1 MPSDGYLSLPYI
13 PNRQR
18 KLKKGRPSPHA
29 YIHRIAYTET
39 MRGVNDETPTLLFLG
54 APWCLLRDVCTSLVK
69 MMTGKI
75 GDITLQ
81 WERSCR
87 VKNGKHTW
95 RIAVGIINL
104 DERFIG
110 YSEFVKLLVSKI
122 LYVANCNV
130 RHFRLETFLNL

>member
-1 MPSDGYLSLPYI
+1 MPSDGYLSLPYV

-39 MRGVNDETPTLLFLG
+39 MRGIDDDIPTLLFIG
-54 APWCLLRDVCTSLVK
+54 APWMLLRDVCVSLVK
-69 MMTGKI
+69 MMDGHLK
-75 GDITLQ
+75 DITLQ
-81 WERSCR
+81 LEHSCR
-87 VKNGKHTW
+87 VKNGKHYW
-95 RIAVGIINL
+95 RIAVGIIDL
-104 DERFIG
+104 DERLIS

-122 LYVANCNV
+122 LYVANCSV